1 MFIEMYLFLSNVCNV
16 VLKWAFAKTNTDSDQ
31 ESVESDSTSESD
43 DEYQRK

>member
-1 MFIEMYLFLSNVCNV
+1 MDLGLGTLKIGDICNV

-43 DEYQRK
+43 D